1 IHICY
6 CTFFDKSFCYNAYI
20 DRVPSNF
27 RRGKRKT
34 QEVTRCHLTGKA
46 VVEMTETNGN
56 VKYANE
62 SLNDYVVPLLK
73 ELKLGVS
80 ENLSKPHTNRMPRFK
95 HFGYTAWRISTRIPI
110 ANKTGPEYIIPM
122 NKISGDPCLLP
133 GGSLDPGT
141 YIYHDGTGELL
152 PTLVCLFVGRPR

>member
-1 IHICY
+1 MP
-6 CTFFDKSFCYNAYI
+6 TL
-20 DRVPSNF
+20 
-27 RRGKRKT
+27 T
-34 QEVTRCHLTGKA
+34 ECHQISEEGNEKLKKLQDAILTGKA
-46 VVEMTETNGN
+46 VVEMTESNGN

-62 SLNDYVVPLLK
+62 SLNDYVVPLL
-73 ELKLGVS
+73 EALKLSVS
-80 ENLSKPHTNRMPRFK
+80 ENLSKPDISLTPRFK

-110 ANKTGPEYIIPM
+110 ANKTGPEYIIPI

>member
-1 IHICY
+1 MP
-6 CTFFDKSFCYNAYI
+6 TL
-20 DRVPSNF
+20 
-27 RRGKRKT
+27 T
-34 QEVTRCHLTGKA
+34 ECHQISEEGNEKLKKLQDAILTGKA
-46 VVEMTETNGN
+46 VVEMTESNGN

-73 ELKLGVS
+73 ELKLG
-80 ENLSKPHTNRMPRFK
+80 

-110 ANKTGPEYIIPM
+110 ANKTGPEYIIPI

-152 PTLVCLFVGRPR
+152 PTLVYLFVGRPR